1 MLMKQIRKPTHPG
14 EILYYDI
21 LEPLGLSITEAA
33 KYLGVSRKTVSELIS
48 GKIALS
54 PLMAIRIAI
63 ATSTT
68 PESWLYMQTKLD
80 LWKARKKAVKNVV
93 KLPTAA

>member
-1 MLMKQIRKPTHPG
+1 MKQIRKPTHPG

-33 KYLGVSRKTVSELIS
+33 RYLGVSRKT
-48 GKIALS
+48 
-54 PLMAIRIAI
+54 
-63 ATSTT
+63 
-68 PESWLYMQTKLD
+68 
-80 LWKARKKAVKNVV
+80 VKNVV